1 MDSNTHMTGDGV
13 MYGVILAGGAGT
25 RLWPRSRQRCPK
37 QFTDITGSGRTM
49 IQATVDRL
57 AGLIPPE
64 RVYVVTGE
72 PYAQLC
78 AEQLPEVPPDQIILE
93 PNGRNTAPAI
103 GLAAVQVVHRDPNA
117 VLASLHSDHVITE
130 PERFRQAL
138 RRAVAAAE
146 AGYIA
151 TLGIEPTFP
160 HTGYGYIQRGERLED
175 VAPGDPPVFA
185 VQSFLEKPARATAE
199 SFLLQGGYYWNGGIF
214 VARAG
219 MLLDEMAR
227 QMPALYSGLR
237 QIGDALA
244 SGGVAA
250 ARAATAAVWPK
261 LPTASIDHG
270 IMEGARRVATVPL
283 QAGWSDVG
291 SWDAL
296 EGVLAQDETNNT
308 VAKGDLLTIDSR
320 NNIIYVEKPV
330 VALIGVE
337 DLVVVDTGDTLLIGQ
352 KQQMQKVK
360 DLVERLRAQG
370 RLELL

>member
-1 MDSNTHMTGDGV
+1 MDNETNMTAHSTL
-13 MYGVILAGGAGT
+13 YGVILAGGVGT

-78 AEQLPEVPPDQIILE
+78 AEQLPEVPSDQIILE

-103 GLAAVQVVHRDPNA
+103 GLAAVQVAHRDPNA
-117 VLASLHSDHVITE
+117 VLASLHSDHVITD
-130 PERFRQAL
+130 PDRFRQAL
-138 RRAVAAAE
+138 RRAVVAAE

-160 HTGYGYIQRGERLED
+160 HTGYGYIQRGQRLED
-175 VAPGDPPVFA
+175 LAPGDPPIYA
-185 VQSFLEKPARATAE
+185 VQSFLEKPARPTAE
-199 SFLLQGGYYWNGGIF
+199 AFLLQGGYYWNGGIF
-214 VARAG
+214 VTRAAT
-219 MLLDEMAR
+219 LLDEMAR
-227 QMPALYSGLR
+227 QMPSLHHGLCR
-237 QIGDALA
+237 IGNALA
-244 SGGVAA
+244 SGGIAA
-250 ARAATAAVWPK
+250 ARAETAAIWPT

-270 IMEGARRVATVPL
+270 IMEGAQRVATVPL

-296 EGVLAQDETNNT
+296 EGVLAQDETSNT
-308 VAKGDLLTIDSR
+308 VAKGDLFTIDSR
-320 NNIIYVEKPV
+320 NNIVYVEKPV

-337 DLVVVDTGDTLLIGQ
+337 DMVVVDTGDTLLIGQ

-370 RLELL
+370 RSDLL